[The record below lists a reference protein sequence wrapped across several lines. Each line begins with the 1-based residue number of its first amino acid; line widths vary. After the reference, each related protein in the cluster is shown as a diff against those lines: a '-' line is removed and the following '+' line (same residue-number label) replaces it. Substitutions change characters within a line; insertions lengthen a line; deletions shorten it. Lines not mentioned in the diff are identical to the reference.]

1 MFRFLLQKMQYLYVQ
16 FLLMT
21 SKVAGMKV
29 SIPKGHNLLNSLLID
44 YKTNTENVAMSCK
57 DIKGSP
63 SMKLLLQCACH
74 SLRLFI
80 F

>member
-44 YKTNTENVAMSCK
+44 YKTNTENVAT
-57 DIKGSP
+57 
-63 SMKLLLQCACH
+63 
-74 SLRLFI
+74 
-80 F
+80 